1 MEARMVDLDQQS
13 IARQDL
19 QREIKADEQT
29 YLTYLAKREQERMS
43 DALDTTRIAN
53 VAIAVPPA
61 IPVLPA
67 FGWPIVVLA
76 GVCIA
81 TIAGIG
87 SAYAVDYLDSS
98 FQTVGQLTDGLGI
111 PVVVALPRANGLARG
126 IGYLE
131 GDS

>member
-1 MEARMVDLDQQS
+1 
-13 IARQDL
+13 
-19 QREIKADEQT
+19 
-29 YLTYLAKREQERMS
+29 MS

-67 FGWPIVVLA
+67 FGWPIIVLA
-76 GVCIA
+76 GICIA

>member
-1 MEARMVDLDQQS
+1 MEAQLVDLDQQS

-19 QREIKADEQT
+19 QREVKADEQS

-67 FGWPIVVLA
+67 FGWPVIVLA
-76 GVCIA
+76 GIGVA
-81 TIAGIG
+81 MVVSIG
-87 SAYAVDYLDSS
+87 SAYAAEYLDSS
-98 FQTVGQLTDGLGI
+98 FQTPAQLTDGLGI
-111 PVVVALPRANGLARG
+111 PVVVAFPKRTA
-126 IGYLE
+126 
-131 GDS
+131 